1 MLVKL
6 SQFRLSS
13 PCCCCCL
20 SQLLSVVVVACCCC
34 CGCCC
39 CRFVKTCK
47 TREKQSQ
54 MEMIYHFTHFIY
66 DCDLINFA
74 TWHKSQF
81 PKCNYKCKCSS
92 LSVCVCICVFVY
104 CKIGKVFCSNLKVFF
119 TLFLSLAKRILL

>member
-13 PCCCCCL
+13 RCCCYCCCCL
-20 SQLLSVVVVACCCC
+20 SQLLSVVDCCC
-34 CGCCC
+34 CCC

-92 LSVCVCICVFVY
+92 LCVFVRVCVY
-104 CKIGKVFCSNLKVFF
+104 CKIGKVFCSNLKS
-119 TLFLSLAKRILL
+119 LFHSFSVTG

>member
-6 SQFRLSS
+6 SQFRLISRC
-13 PCCCCCL
+13 CCCCCL
-20 SQLLSVVVVACCCC
+20 SQLLSVVDCCC
-34 CGCCC
+34 CCC

-92 LSVCVCICVFVY
+92 LCVCACVCLY

-119 TLFLSLAKRILL
+119 THFLSLAKTILL

>member
-6 SQFRLSS
+6 SQFRLSTRC
-13 PCCCCCL
+13 CCCCCL
-20 SQLLSVVVVACCCC
+20 SQLLSVVDCCC
-34 CGCCC
+34 CCC

-81 PKCNYKCKCSS
+81 PKCNYICKCSS
-92 LSVCVCICVFVY
+92 LCVFVRVCVY

>member
-6 SQFRLSS
+6 SQFRLSTR
-13 PCCCCCL
+13 CCCYCCCCL
-20 SQLLSVVVVACCCC
+20 SQLLSVVDCCC
-34 CGCCC
+34 CCC

-92 LSVCVCICVFVY
+92 VCVCVCMY